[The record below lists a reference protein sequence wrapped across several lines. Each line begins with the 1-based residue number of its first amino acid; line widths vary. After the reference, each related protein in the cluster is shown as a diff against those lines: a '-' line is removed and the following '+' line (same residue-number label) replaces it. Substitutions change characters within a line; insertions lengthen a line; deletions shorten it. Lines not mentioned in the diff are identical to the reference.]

1 MEHVFFVGLL
11 RQLKSQYISIWKI
24 KCISLGN
31 STLCV
36 IDFETTGVVQGYKN
50 EPWQIGL
57 VYIKEGLIDSNSMW
71 EQYIH
76 IDENRPFN
84 PHVPGRH
91 SQIRDILKNS
101 PNKHEV
107 RTSGI
112 KFQEMVL

>member
-1 MEHVFFVGLL
+1 MG
-11 RQLKSQYISIWKI
+11 
-24 KCISLGN
+24 ISLGN

-76 IDENRPFN
+76 IDENNRL
-84 PHVPGRH
+84 
-91 SQIRDILKNS
+91 IRMYQEDIHK
-101 PNKHEV
+101 
-107 RTSGI
+107 
-112 KFQEMVL
+112 